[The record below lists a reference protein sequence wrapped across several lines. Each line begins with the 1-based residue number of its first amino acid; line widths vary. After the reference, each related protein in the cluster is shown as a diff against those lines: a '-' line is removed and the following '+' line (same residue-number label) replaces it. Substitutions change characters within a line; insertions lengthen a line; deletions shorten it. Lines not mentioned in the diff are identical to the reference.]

1 MRYMKLI
8 LKQKIFSLMDSYD
21 IYDEYDQVVYT
32 VSSRLS
38 WGHKLD
44 VYDPSGHCLAT
55 IKEEI
60 LTFMPRFTIYIN
72 HHYIFKFHKKIC
84 LFHKYIIV
92 YKNRSIIRNF
102 MNWNYTISDSYHE
115 IATISKELFHFTD
128 VYVIDV
134 HNSQDALYALLV
146 VLAID
151 AEKCSASNN

>member
-44 VYDPSGHCLAT
+44 VYDASGHCLAT

-60 LTFMPRFTIYIN
+60 LTFMPRFSIYIDD
-72 HHYIFKFHKKIC
+72 HYIGSFQKKIS
-84 LFHKYIIV
+84 LFPKYV
-92 YKNRSIIRNF
+92 LEFNDWS
-102 MNWNYTISDSYHE
+102 
-115 IATISKELFHFTD
+115 
-128 VYVIDV
+128 
-134 HNSQDALYALLV
+134 LV
-146 VLAID
+146 KPQTLPI
-151 AEKCSASNN
+151 